1 MTCQQHHVW
10 HVWPA
15 WGHVTSTISLITEML
30 EVNRSLVVTFV
41 SHAFLVSIEVFPE
54 TSYFLH
60 ETKII
65 DQNHFSLLQNKGVTV
80 EDITNQLSKG
90 WVETL
95 QQISKPGRKW
105 LRPTALMLDHIGSL
119 DTLPQARRISG
130 TECKIL
136 LYWAGSAARLFS
148 YLAPSSE
155 GGFSDWESI
164 ANKYFSDE
172 ALRQGRSFDEIV
184 EQVCV
189 AKNGHDAF
197 NGTVISIPGCKE
209 IYDYEREFGEFG
221 MIRTV
226 SSLLRETVTL
236 VQATDGIICASAMA
250 LEGET
255 LTACNRY
262 TTVYPVGV
270 QIGPKNWSRDGLIE
284 DERIRSYLDCHA
296 KDEVLVIS
304 FGSLVF
310 PTNRANF
317 QALIST
323 LNEMKYPFI
332 LIIGGMHAKKFIDA
346 SDIENIQSSG
356 VGLVCDTWVDQQA
369 VLQHPSVGVLLA
381 HGGWNSMMESFVQ
394 GIPLVGWPLAPG
406 DNSINVALASTRDRP
421 IAFEIMQIRTGSAKA
436 KARRGGPDIIGSEE
450 AVRQEFEEILR
461 KTKEAE
467 GKRIRENTQNL
478 AAELRTEK
486 REAAR
491 QVITT
496 LAFI

>member
-1 MTCQQHHVW
+1 MTYQQHHVW

-15 WGHVTSTISLITEML
+15 WGHVTSTIALITEML
-30 EVNRSLVVTFV
+30 EVNQSLVVTFV
-41 SHAFLVSIEVFPE
+41 SHAFLDLNQYSDAPRDRFHVVLVGDP
-54 TSYFLH
+54 H
-60 ETKII
+60 
-65 DQNHFSLLQNKGVTV
+65 LLKNKGVTV
-80 EDITNQLSKG
+80 EDITNQLSNG
-90 WVETL
+90 WIETL
-95 QQISKPGRKW
+95 QRISDRGHDWP
-105 LRPTALMLDHIGSL
+105 RPTALILDHIGSL
-119 DTLPQARRISG
+119 ESLPQARKAAG
-130 TECKIL
+130 NGCKIL
-136 LYWAGSAARLFS
+136 LYWAGSAARLYS

-155 GGFSDWESI
+155 GGFSDWELI
-164 ANKYFSDE
+164 AHKYFSDE
-172 ALRQGRSFDEIV
+172 TLRQGRNLDEIV
-184 EQVCV
+184 EHVCI

-197 NGTVISIPGCKE
+197 NGTVISIPGCKD

-226 SSLLRETVTL
+226 VSSLLRDTVTL

-255 LTACNRY
+255 LTACNKY

-284 DERIRSYLDCHA
+284 DERIRAYLDRHG
-296 KDEVLVIS
+296 KEEVLVIS
-304 FGSLVF
+304 FGSMVF

-323 LNEMKYPFI
+323 LNEMKYPFV
-332 LIIGGMHAKKFIDA
+332 LIIGGMHAKKFINA
-346 SDIENIQSSG
+346 SDIDNIQSSG

-369 VLQHPSVGVLLA
+369 VLQHPSVGWLLA

-406 DNSINVALASTRDRP
+406 DNAINVALASTRDRP
-421 IAFEIMQIRTGSAKA
+421 TAFEVMQIRAGSAKA
-436 KARRGGPDIIGSEE
+436 KARRGGPDILGSQD
-450 AVRQEFEEILR
+450 AVRHEFEEIFR
-461 KTKEAE
+461 KTKGAE
-467 GKRIRENTQNL
+467 GKNIRANTQQL
-478 AAELRTEK
+478 ATELETER

-496 LAFI
+496 LALI

>member
-1 MTCQQHHVW
+1 MTYQQHHVW

-30 EVNRSLVVTFV
+30 KVNQSLVVTFV
-41 SHAFLVSIEVFPE
+41 SHAFLVFLR
-54 TSYFLH
+54 TSYFPC

-65 DQNHFSLLQNKGVTV
+65 DRDHISLLKNKGVTV

-90 WVETL
+90 WLETL
-95 QQISKPGRKW
+95 QQISKPGRE
-105 LRPTALMLDHIGSL
+105 LPRPTALMLDHIGSL
-119 DTLPQARRISG
+119 DTLPQARQISD
-130 TECKIL
+130 TDCRIL

-148 YLAPSSE
+148 YLAPSSD

-164 ANKYFSDE
+164 AHKYFSDE
-172 ALRQGRSFDEIV
+172 TLRKGRTLDEII
-184 EQVCV
+184 EQVCI

-197 NGTVISIPGCKE
+197 NGSVISIPGCKE

-255 LTACNRY
+255 LTACNKY
-262 TTVYPVGV
+262 TAVYPVGV

-284 DERIRSYLDCHA
+284 DERIRSYLDRHA
-296 KDEVLVIS
+296 KDEVIVIS
-304 FGSLVF
+304 FGSMVF

-346 SDIENIQSSG
+346 SDIKGIQSSG

-369 VLQHPSVGVLLA
+369 VLQHPSVGFLLA

-406 DNSINVALASTRDRP
+406 DNAINVALASTRDRP
-421 IAFEIMQIRTGSAKA
+421 VAFEIMQIRTGSAKA

-450 AVRQEFEEILR
+450 AVRQEFEGILR

-478 AAELRTEK
+478 SAKLRTEK
-486 REAAR
+486 KEGAR
-491 QVITT
+491 QVIIT